1 MVEGV
6 SGLPADEIMRLVAN
20 AWDNGADRSV
30 KDSLHGDGET
40 IATPPDQ
47 GDFQTYQNA
56 MPVLPPEYTDIAEEG
71 VRGGPYADLRIPRRR
86 DYAPT
91 VLGEPASG
99 AENRA
104 SISGAGSQ
112 IGASVS
118 VSGASQSVPAAADTG
133 LVFQPGDRVHYWS
146 ETHNQ
151 WMEATVKSL
160 NYDREGRPHTY
171 DLNVK
176 RGAQASRIRRW
187 SAALEEQLEAMAMAR
202 DADSAMNGIQAT
214 DMNPPDAGALGYSV
228 AAGNGASELADGP
241 TSGVSVCVSGAPDP
255 PEGDAGTGGSGVGD
269 CDATL
274 SSFAP
279 GDKVE
284 YWSDTYSQW
293 MQAVVKR
300 IRENGSTYDLDVK
313 KGAHRRKMR
322 RIPTGASVVTL
333 PQAAAGYEAP
343 ANFPHARSNESSPN
357 QMLHKALFEQALPVA
372 APAAEPGLGATPPSL
387 SLACA
392 SSCGGCTSCAGAS
405 AAVPASNAASHTR
418 RPSPFSGQQVQR
430 NGATS
435 AVRGTSVPEIP
446 APGQQQENSS
456 PFRVS
461 IGGSA
466 PRAAASLQ
474 AVGARQKKDVQLPI
488 YGQSGAQV
496 GSLVSGSLAAAGAT
510 PVAHKANYSFST
522 SPNGAH
528 QGINGRAAVT
538 PTAATPTAGAA
549 ASAASVVAASTAA
562 TAGTSPVRGGYPH
575 TSGNGTPPAGS
586 TVRATKATTI
596 TTSSGATALKA
607 AGGITPTGE
616 KVVVRQIV
624 QAADGT
630 SASRLVGASFCMPET
645 VPSRH
650 MPDNSVSPVPSGRTS
665 VASTAGHRVSAA
677 TTISTASPT
686 NGVHLAAAA
695 VAAAGQSRSN
705 DLLEELHIGD
715 GAFNPMQPSIRQQL
729 VAKLGLA
736 ASTSVEEMTGFR
748 GGLNDGVWFLSDPAQ
763 GSARGGGGAELV
775 LKLVRCHRIASAV
788 LTEVENFLKLKAEHP
803 SIVSDP
809 QVAFPCKMFTCL
821 DSSGA
826 KRHDLIVM
834 RKVRG
839 ERLAELIAH
848 KWYGNQV
855 SQLMRVFEK
864 LGFSL
869 GEFHARYGNKQHGD
883 CQPSNIF
890 YDEAHDQ
897 VSFIDVGGMGVPTFE
912 NDQQHFQ
919 KSLNMLS
926 SSYGQRLTVDGMHHL
941 ELGYARSKAKRPGR

>member
-474 AVGARQKKDVQLPI
+474 AVGARQKKRRPAAHLRPERCASRQPRKWQPR
-488 YGQSGAQV
+488 GCWRHAGGAQGQLQFFHV
-496 GSLVSGSLAAAGAT
+496 AERCPPGYQRSRCGHAHRSDAHRRGSGVSGECGCCFDGGHRWNQPCARWIPSHERKRHPTGRLHGAGHQGYHDHHFQRGNSPEGCWRHHPHRGEGRREADRAGCGRHVGLEARWGLVLHAGDGAKPPYAGQQRLSSTQRSNERGFHRWAPRVRRNDNFDRFADERCPFGRGCSSGSRPITVERLVGGAAHRRRGFQSHAAFDPAAAGGQAR
-510 PVAHKANYSFST
+510 PRCKHF
-522 SPNGAH
+522 
-528 QGINGRAAVT
+528 R
-538 PTAATPTAGAA
+538 
-549 ASAASVVAASTAA
+549 
-562 TAGTSPVRGGYPH
+562 RG
-575 TSGNGTPPAGS
+575 
-586 TVRATKATTI
+586 
-596 TTSSGATALKA
+596 
-607 AGGITPTGE
+607 
-616 KVVVRQIV
+616 
-624 QAADGT
+624 
-630 SASRLVGASFCMPET
+630 
-645 VPSRH
+645 
-650 MPDNSVSPVPSGRTS
+650 
-665 VASTAGHRVSAA
+665 
-677 TTISTASPT
+677 
-686 NGVHLAAAA
+686 
-695 VAAAGQSRSN
+695 
-705 DLLEELHIGD
+705 
-715 GAFNPMQPSIRQQL
+715 
-729 VAKLGLA
+729 
-736 ASTSVEEMTGFR
+736 
-748 GGLNDGVWFLSDPAQ
+748 NDGLP
-763 GSARGGGGAELV
+763 R
-775 LKLVRCHRIASAV
+775 R
-788 LTEVENFLKLKAEHP
+788 
-803 SIVSDP
+803 P
-809 QVAFPCKMFTCL
+809 Q
-821 DSSGA
+821 
-826 KRHDLIVM
+826 
-834 RKVRG
+834 
-839 ERLAELIAH
+839 
-848 KWYGNQV
+848 
-855 SQLMRVFEK
+855 
-864 LGFSL
+864 
-869 GEFHARYGNKQHGD
+869 
-883 CQPSNIF
+883 
-890 YDEAHDQ
+890 
-897 VSFIDVGGMGVPTFE
+897 
-912 NDQQHFQ
+912 
-919 KSLNMLS
+919 
-926 SSYGQRLTVDGMHHL
+926 
-941 ELGYARSKAKRPGR
+941 